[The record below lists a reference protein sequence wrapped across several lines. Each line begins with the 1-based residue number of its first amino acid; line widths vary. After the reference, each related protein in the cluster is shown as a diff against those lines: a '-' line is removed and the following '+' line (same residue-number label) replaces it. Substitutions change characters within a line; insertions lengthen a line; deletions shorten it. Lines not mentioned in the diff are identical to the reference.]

1 MTSIGDC
8 PYAQG
13 MRHNKV
19 RIGSMFRAYTD
30 KYTPDLAWTLEG
42 EFGVFSE
49 EKFIRRLH
57 KIYENKK
64 LNRGV
69 FKPNFAYRDAA

>member
-8 PYAQG
+8 PYARNR
-13 MRHNKV
+13 RHDRV
-19 RIGSMFRAYTD
+19 QIGLRAYTD

-69 FKPNFAYRDAA
+69 FKPNFAYSSAA